1 MKRILLLFALIVCV
15 CAQSWAA
22 FTVTDKD
29 DAVFY
34 EGIWNQYHNQYLG
47 AQIKIGISRIGG

>member
-29 DAVFY
+29 DAVF
-34 EGIWNQYHNQYLG
+34 
-47 AQIKIGISRIGG
+47 S